1 MGGCIRR
8 ASCHG
13 VRVVCS
19 FMLAFGVIFGCAVT
33 VPRAACGG
41 EESCAGP
48 GEYND
53 GVEDVHPPI
62 TFASTHV
69 R

>member
-1 MGGCIRR
+1 
-8 ASCHG
+8 
-13 VRVVCS
+13 
-19 FMLAFGVIFGCAVT
+19 MLAFGVIFGCAVT